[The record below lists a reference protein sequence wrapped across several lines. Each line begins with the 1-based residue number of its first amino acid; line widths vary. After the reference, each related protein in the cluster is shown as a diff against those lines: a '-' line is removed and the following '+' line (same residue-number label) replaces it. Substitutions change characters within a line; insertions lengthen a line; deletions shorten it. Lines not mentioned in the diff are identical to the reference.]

1 MKSNVFLIS
10 AVLVQLCLIGT
21 KSFGQNDPKM
31 DWDKVTLTILKVH
44 TEPQIEG
51 NGYRLVPKSGQQ
63 LVALDIEGKIPTA
76 MDVKL
81 NPMSFAAKI
90 GAKKIE
96 ASAVGE
102 ELAGGQF
109 MWAISGAAQGG
120 MHMSQEFKWHQ
131 DKPGNIHFS
140 VCFLMGNKID
150 SLELIVGKAAINAK
164 IPK

>member
-1 MKSNVFLIS
+1 MKLYTFLAF
-10 AVLVQLCLIGT
+10 AVVVQLCLIGT
-21 KSFGQNDPKM
+21 KSFGQSAPKM

-44 TEPQIEG
+44 TVPQIEG
-51 NGYRLVPKSGQQ
+51 NQYRLVPKSGQQ
-63 LVALDIEGKIPTA
+63 LVALDIEGRVPAA

-81 NPMSFAAKI
+81 NPTSFVAKA
-90 GAKKIE
+90 GDKKIE

-109 MWAISGAAQGG
+109 MWAIAGSVEGG
-120 MHMSQEFKWHQ
+120 MHVSPEFKWHQ

-140 VCFLMGNKID
+140 VCFLMSNKIG
-150 SLELIVGKAAINAK
+150 SFELIVGKAAINAK